1 MTDAAT
7 PSEAHPGYPG
17 VAVVAGGAM
26 VAWFNDPEAAEA
38 WATENHFGNW
48 LMHPCVLPHV
58 PPFSKEHIAA
68 ARARAEELYVLFG
81 EPRTLE
87 E

>member
-1 MTDAAT
+1 MSDIT
-7 PSEAHPGYPG
+7 PTVESHPGYPG

-26 VAWFNDPEAAEA
+26 VAWFQDAEAAGE

-48 LMHPCVLPHV
+48 LIHPYVLPHV
-58 PPFSKEHIAA
+58 PPFTKEQIAA
-68 ARARAEELYVLFG
+68 ARARAEELYAIFG